1 VTRYLEG
8 ILLLAVAFVPL
19 QTGSFLWRARLMDDW
34 RGGRARLVEI
44 VMDVTVLILVSE
56 ILGSLDLY
64 RVAPVVI
71 ALALVGVAA
80 IWTARRL
87 PSMSSEEPVPLPTPE
102 ERTEP
107 RAGKIA
113 ALIVVSVVLAEW
125 STQTVSAYHHGMLS
139 TDTLWYHMPFAAR
152 FVQDH
157 SVTAIHYFDS
167 GVTAFYP
174 ASSELVHAFGILTM
188 GNDVLSPLLNT
199 LWLGVALLA
208 SWCIGR
214 PFGVGSVTL
223 TGSAILFGTPGLV
236 ATQPGGAYDD
246 VVGLAFMLSAVALLV
261 NAQVLSERS
270 QRTAWIMAA
279 ASSGL
284 ALGTK
289 WTFIGPVA
297 ALTIG
302 VWFVVAREKRI
313 RSWGIWLVAL
323 LLTGGF
329 WYGRNL
335 IAVGNPI
342 PPFHLKIGPLS
353 LPSPQVTTPSS
364 TVAHFLFNT
373 TDWRTYFI
381 PGLRLA
387 FGPAWWALLGL
398 SVLGLVLAV
407 VKGDRLQRVLG
418 LVGLASGVI
427 FLFTPQ
433 YLVVFGVPALFVE
446 QVRYTDAAVILGL
459 VLLPVNPM
467 LSTWARAR
475 WIFLA
480 YGAVLAAT
488 QFDAGIWPTTFFTQ
502 HFVGGPVRGIDSLMG
517 LFIGVAALV
526 LGALILLYRSQRSAR
541 KTLAFWW
548 IIIGA
553 IVIAAG
559 FPLQQSYLRN
569 RYVESPFTWF
579 QHEDNLRVG
588 VLGEFAV
595 LQYPFYGKNLSNY
608 VQYLGVHGSDGTY
621 SPFDSCQEWRDTIN
635 EGHYSYIYI
644 STDVVRTRSAIPSA
658 TPPEA
663 RWMAPGRASKIVLR
677 GQLHS
682 AQPFPGYSGYTL
694 YKVGPDFSADG
705 CGAAARGHIR
715 RPKSPRRTRES
726 LSICRKQ
733 RLVQTSHH

>member
-1 VTRYLEG
+1 MTRYLEG

-19 QTGSFLWRARLMDDW
+19 QTGSFLWRARLMGDW

-80 IWTARRL
+80 IWTARRP

-373 TDWRTYFI
+373 TDWRNI
-381 PGLRLA
+381 LHPGAPTRLWTGMVGAPWSLRP
-387 FGPAWWALLGL
+387 GP
-398 SVLGLVLAV
+398 
-407 VKGDRLQRVLG
+407 
-418 LVGLASGVI
+418 
-427 FLFTPQ
+427 
-433 YLVVFGVPALFVE
+433 
-446 QVRYTDAAVILGL
+446 
-459 VLLPVNPM
+459 
-467 LSTWARAR
+467 RAR
-475 WIFLA
+475 SRQR
-480 YGAVLAAT
+480 GSPAT
-488 QFDAGIWPTTFFTQ
+488 SPRF
-502 HFVGGPVRGIDSLMG
+502 GGSR
-517 LFIGVAALV
+517 IGSHLP
-526 LGALILLYRSQRSAR
+526 LY
-541 KTLAFWW
+541 
-548 IIIGA
+548 
-553 IVIAAG
+553 
-559 FPLQQSYLRN
+559 
-569 RYVESPFTWF
+569 
-579 QHEDNLRVG
+579 
-588 VLGEFAV
+588 
-595 LQYPFYGKNLSNY
+595 
-608 VQYLGVHGSDGTY
+608 
-621 SPFDSCQEWRDTIN
+621 
-635 EGHYSYIYI
+635 
-644 STDVVRTRSAIPSA
+644 SAIPRCLRCA
-658 TPPEA
+658 CA
-663 RWMAPGRASKIVLR
+663 LCRPGPVHRCSRDPRSRPAADQSDALDL
-677 GQLHS
+677 G
-682 AQPFPGYSGYTL
+682 PGPMDLSCLWG
-694 YKVGPDFSADG
+694 GS
-705 CGAAARGHIR
+705 RGHSIRCRDLADNVLHAAFRR
-715 RPKSPRRTRES
+715 RPCSWN
-726 LSICRKQ
+726 
-733 RLVQTSHH
+733 